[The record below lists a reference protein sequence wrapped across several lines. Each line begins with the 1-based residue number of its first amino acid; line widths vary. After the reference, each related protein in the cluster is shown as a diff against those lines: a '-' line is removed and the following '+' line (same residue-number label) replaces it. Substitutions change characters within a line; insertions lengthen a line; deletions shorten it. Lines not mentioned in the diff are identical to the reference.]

1 MAIIGAVLG
10 DIAGSRI
17 EFRRDPDFD
26 WKTAPLFTDKCRFT
40 DDTVMSIAT
49 KYAVQNETS
58 FDKAYRMFGK
68 KYPYAGYGSMFK
80 RWIFD
85 PTIGPYESYGNGSA
99 MRVSFIADAFSG
111 STLLERA
118 EQTAACTHNHPEG
131 IKGAQVTAQTIE
143 MAKTCGKEEM
153 LEFYCRAYP
162 AKNYRWH
169 ADISLD
175 ELRPIYKFDVTA
187 HGTVPVAF
195 RCFYESTDFES
206 CIRNVFSLRGD
217 VDTMG
222 AIAGPM
228 AETFY
233 GGTGLDNASILNKYL
248 DPFLYKAL
256 MAQ

>member
-40 DDTVMSIAT
+40 DDSVMSIAT
-49 KYAVQNETS
+49 KYAVINGFSFET
-58 FDKAYRMFGK
+58 AYRKFGK
-68 KYPYAGYGSMFK
+68 KYPYAGYGPMFK

-85 PTIGPYESYGNGSA
+85 PAMGPYGSYGNGSA
-99 MRVSFIADAFSG
+99 MRVSYIADAFSG
-111 STLLERA
+111 DDLLE
-118 EQTAACTHNHPEG
+118 QAAKSAMCTHDHKDG
-131 IKGAQVTAQTIE
+131 IKGAQVTAAIIE
-143 MAKTCGKEEM
+143 MAKSRSKEEM
-153 LEFYCRAYP
+153 LEFVRRFYP
-162 AKNYRWH
+162 ADEYRWSP
-169 ADISLD
+169 DMTLS

-233 GGTGLDNASILNKYL
+233 GGTGLDNNAILERYLDKYL
-248 DPFLYKAL
+248 LEQL
-256 MAQ
+256 LL